1 MEQALSGFRIIDFGH
16 YIPGPYAAMLLA
28 EQGAEVI
35 KVEKPEG
42 DPARSDPGFMVWN
55 RSKKGIKLDLKNP
68 RELQIALELIKK
80 ADVVIEN
87 FRPGVADRL
96 GIGFEAVQ
104 KINPKTIYCSISGF
118 GRKGPY
124 RDIPGWDPLVGTL
137 SSAFVEHG
145 GGVEY
150 PPLYLVNPLPSHY
163 AAFMAAFSITTALFA
178 RELTGK
184 GQRVDISLLGSM
196 LGAGSSGL
204 VDFVGRFRIPW
215 SNPQG
220 SLPLYKFY
228 QGSDGKWF
236 FLGLGNPAF
245 FTKFALLM
253 EHEEWLTDPRFEGAP
268 FLIFPPV
275 SEEIIAMFKEIFSTK
290 KRDEWIEFLQSEDIP
305 CAAALP
311 VEEFLDDPQV
321 LANDMVISIE
331 EPGLGTVRE
340 MGLPVKPRETPGKV
354 KGRSPRLGEHTV
366 EILKDL
372 LGYEEK
378 EVAKLKEE
386 GLIK

>member
-1 MEQALSGFRIIDFGH
+1 MEQALSGFRVIDFGH
-16 YIPGPYAAMLLA
+16 YLPGPYAAMLLA

-35 KVEKPEG
+35 KVERPEG
-42 DPARSDPGFMVWN
+42 DPGRGDPGFMVWN
-55 RSKKGIKLDLKNP
+55 RSKKSIKLDLKTN
-68 RELQIALELIKK
+68 RGVQIALELTKK
-80 ADVVIEN
+80 ADVIIEN
-87 FRPGVADRL
+87 FQPGVADRL

-104 KINPKTIYCSISGF
+104 KVNPKAIYCSISGF
-118 GRKGPY
+118 GQKGPY
-124 RDIPGWDPLVGTL
+124 RDLPGWDPLVATL

-145 GGVEY
+145 GGMEY
-150 PPLYLVNPLPSHY
+150 PPLYLINLLPSHY
-163 AAFMAAFSITTALFA
+163 AAFMAAFSITTALFT

-184 GQRVDISLLGSM
+184 GQGIDISLFGSM

-204 VDFVGRFRIPW
+204 VEFSGRFRIPW

-228 QGSDGKWF
+228 QGRDGKWF
-236 FLGLGNPAF
+236 FLGLGNPTF

-275 SEEIIAMFKEIFSTK
+275 SDEIISLFKEIFSTK

-321 LANDMVISIE
+321 MANDMVVEIE
-331 EPGLGTVRE
+331 EPGLGPVRE
-340 MGLPVKPRETPGKV
+340 MGIPVKLRKTPGKV
-354 KGRSPRLGEHTV
+354 KGRSPMLGEHTH
-366 EILKDL
+366 EILTDL
-372 LGYEEK
+372 LGYSDEEI
-378 EVAKLKEE
+378 AGLKEE
-386 GLIK
+386 GLI